1 METSDAIRR
10 AELLEKRSAALKA
23 KLQGSHGKKK
33 TVQNLFGMLSDE
45 ALNCCIEFL
54 STYKGVMAVNC
65 RCKYL
70 ANTLV
75 AISVSRFLDGVF
87 PIDCLGD
94 YLDRPTE
101 ILDLRLRRMLS
112 KLEPPVDPVVVCW
125 YKAQLYFC
133 IMSSEPVGGF
143 SISDILYIVFPKH
156 ICGLRYALQRQLRYA
171 LQRRLEALAV
181 EPRLVAIRILPHM
194 FRDLK
199 FVCAR
204 AIMGS
209 DDLGFSV
216 REVMWTLIDLVDI
229 DRSSQLVS
237 VRWTGL
243 VRKMGFGTDFGI

>member
-23 KLQGSHGKKK
+23 KLQGSRGKKK

-87 PIDCLGD
+87 PIDFLAD

-101 ILDLRLRRMLS
+101 ILDLRLRRLLS

-133 IMSSEPVGGF
+133 IMSSEPGGF
-143 SISDILYIVFPKH
+143 SISEILYFVFPKH
-156 ICGLRYALQRQLRYA
+156 ICGLRYALQRQV
-171 LQRRLEALAV
+171 LEALAV